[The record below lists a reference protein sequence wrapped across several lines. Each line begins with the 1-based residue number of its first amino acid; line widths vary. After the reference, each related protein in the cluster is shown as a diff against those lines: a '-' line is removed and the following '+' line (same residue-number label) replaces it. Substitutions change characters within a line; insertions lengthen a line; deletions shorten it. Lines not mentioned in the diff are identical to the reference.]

1 MFTPERDRGGTGKV
15 DEDEE
20 IKDTTM
26 GVGKNTTTKTL
37 DSSSEGGKY
46 EDESK
51 HGAEFY
57 PIPVHNFFF
66 TVIQF

>member
-1 MFTPERDRGGTGKV
+1 M

-20 IKDTTM
+20 IEDTTM
-26 GVGKNTTTKTL
+26 GVGKNTTPKTL
-37 DSSSEGGKY
+37 ESSSEGGKY

-57 PIPVHNFFF
+57 PIPVHNFFL
-66 TVIQF
+66 QL

>member
-20 IKDTTM
+20 IEDITM
-26 GVGKNTTTKTL
+26 GVGKNTTPKTL
-37 DSSSEGGKY
+37 ESSSEGGKY

-57 PIPVHNFFF
+57 PIPVHNFFL
-66 TVIQF
+66 QL